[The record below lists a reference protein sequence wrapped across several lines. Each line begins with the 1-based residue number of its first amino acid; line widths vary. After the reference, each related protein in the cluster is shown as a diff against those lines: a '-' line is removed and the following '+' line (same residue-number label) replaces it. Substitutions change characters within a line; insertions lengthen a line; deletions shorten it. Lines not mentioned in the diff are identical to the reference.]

1 MDTNLSAI
9 EKDSGHLYRV
19 SEIPNWQFTFYVVL
33 TYIVGSPD
41 GEELKT
47 KSNLW
52 IILTTFKDS
61 LLPRKA
67 AVGGVMPLMRMLYQK
82 FEMAEK

>member
-33 TYIVGSPD
+33 TYIVGSPQW
-41 GEELKT
+41 GR
-47 KSNLW
+47 
-52 IILTTFKDS
+52 IIN
-61 LLPRKA
+61 
-67 AVGGVMPLMRMLYQK
+67 
-82 FEMAEK
+82 

>member
-41 GEELKT
+41 GEELK
-47 KSNLW
+47 SIINLW
-52 IILTTFKDS
+52 KIITTFKDS
-61 LLPRKA
+61 
-67 AVGGVMPLMRMLYQK
+67 
-82 FEMAEK
+82 